1 MKNIILIIA
10 LSLVFTNCKKK
21 VASTTPVIAY
31 CIWYNQTCVGCPT
44 RVFYKCT
51 DNKDEMTKT
60 CLSLRDQ
67 GLFVEVIEKSKCS
80 ECQ

>member
-1 MKNIILIIA
+1 MKNIILIIG

-21 VASTTPVIAY
+21 QVSTSVIAY
-31 CIWYNQTCVGCPT
+31 CIWYNQTCVGCQT

-67 GLFVEVIEKSKCS
+67 GLFYEVIEKSNCS